1 MGAIEGTTGSISS
14 LHQPG
19 RSHYRPPAPA
29 PTGPSNRGR
38 TKSPLRPAAAQA
50 KAPAVTVHGATLRG
64 PGGFARVTLGPHRG
78 SREDTSPLLENKDLA
93 IADIYV
99 PAKRR
104 RTLKQT
110 TVEALA
116 ESILE
121 DGLKV
126 PILVREDGARYVLVE
141 GLHRLEA
148 CRALGE
154 EVIACTF
161 VQARS

>member
-1 MGAIEGTTGSISS
+1 M
-14 LHQPG
+14 
-19 RSHYRPPAPA
+19 
-29 PTGPSNRGR
+29 RG
-38 TKSPLRPAAAQA
+38 L
-50 KAPAVTVHGATLRG
+50 
-64 PGGFARVTLGPHRG
+64 GGFARVGFGLTQRIRSVPERHRQG
-78 SREDTSPLLENKDLA
+78 KEDTSPLLENKDLA

-104 RTLKQT
+104 RTLKQA

-116 ESILE
+116 ESIIE

-126 PILVREDGARYVLVE
+126 PILVREDGSRFVLVE

-148 CRALGE
+148 CKALGE
-154 EVIACTF
+154 EVIACTM

>member
-1 MGAIEGTTGSISS
+1 MRRRT
-14 LHQPG
+14 QP
-19 RSHYRPPAPA
+19 RAPP
-29 PTGPSNRGR
+29 GLRR
-38 TKSPLRPAAAQA
+38 TLSAQA
-50 KAPAVTVHGATLRG
+50 LPDNLSCGPILRTL
-64 PGGFARVTLGPHRG
+64 GGFARVNPARGGKLGRARG
-78 SREDTSPLLENKDLA
+78 ERRWSREDTSPLLENKDLA

-104 RTLKQT
+104 RTLKQE
-110 TVEALA
+110 TVDALA

-126 PILVREDGARYVLVE
+126 PILVREDRSRYVLVE

-148 CRALGE
+148 CKALGE
-154 EVIACTF
+154 EAIACTM

>member
-1 MGAIEGTTGSISS
+1 MGRAAGQDGATARRLRDIDRQRLDIA
-14 LHQPG
+14 
-19 RSHYRPPAPA
+19 RPEWLCQ
-29 PTGPSNRGR
+29 S
-38 TKSPLRPAAAQA
+38 RPA
-50 KAPAVTVHGATLRG
+50 
-64 PGGFARVTLGPHRG
+64 RVSG
-78 SREDTSPLLENKDLA
+78 REETTPLLENKDLA

-104 RTLKQT
+104 RTLKQA
-110 TVEALA
+110 TVDALA
-116 ESILE
+116 ESIME

-148 CRALGE
+148 CKALGE
-154 EVIACTF
+154 EVIACTM

>member
-1 MGAIEGTTGSISS
+1 M
-14 LHQPG
+14 PC
-19 RSHYRPPAPA
+19 RP
-29 PTGPSNRGR
+29 
-38 TKSPLRPAAAQA
+38 SP
-50 KAPAVTVHGATLRG
+50 VHGGILRG
-64 PGGFARVTLGPHRG
+64 SGGFARVVPGLRG
-78 SREDTSPLLENKDLA
+78 AGREVRTPLLENKDLA

-104 RTLKQT
+104 RTLDQA
-110 TVEALA
+110 TVDALA

-126 PILVREDGARYVLVE
+126 PILVREDGSRYVLVE

-154 EVIACTF
+154 EVITCTM